1 MRIPNI
7 RENGSGQV
15 SIPPHVMLLNKMEAV
30 ERMISKQSEEMCHN
44 FRNDLRTDL
53 DERNIGM
60 WTMGSRKS
68 WRR

>member
-1 MRIPNI
+1 
-7 RENGSGQV
+7 
-15 SIPPHVMLLNKMEAV
+15 MEAV

-53 DERNIGM
+53 DERNIGVG
-60 WTMGSRKS
+60 TMGSRKS